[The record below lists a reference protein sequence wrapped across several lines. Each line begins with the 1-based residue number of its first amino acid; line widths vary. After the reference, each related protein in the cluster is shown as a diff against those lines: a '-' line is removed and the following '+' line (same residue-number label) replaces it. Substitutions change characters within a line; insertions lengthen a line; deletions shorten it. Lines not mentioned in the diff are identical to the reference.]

1 MCALWEMRAWLQ
13 RGQKSLTGCQQGG
26 SSPPGRDPG
35 AVCLATQWCQTLTP
49 ALCPARPSF
58 MRIPQAGILESVAKL
73 SSRGLPNQGL
83 NLKVNVMSNSL

>member
-1 MCALWEMRAWLQ
+1 MCLLGNA
-13 RGQKSLTGCQQGG
+13 
-26 SSPPGRDPG
+26 
-35 AVCLATQWCQTLTP
+35 CLAAEGTKVSNRLSAGRQLTTRKGSWGCVLSHSVVSDSDP
-49 ALCPARPSF
+49 CTVSCRPSF

>member
-1 MCALWEMRAWLQ
+1 MCLVGNACLAAEGTKVSNRLSAGRQLTTRKGSWGCVLSHSVVSD
-13 RGQKSLTGCQQGG
+13 SLTH
-26 SSPPGRDPG
+26 
-35 AVCLATQWCQTLTP
+35 